1 MRVSAFERK
10 QRRRGAATRLRAG
23 LRRHGV
29 IACPPALRSL
39 LRASD
44 VRFTRGNRV
53 ELFREGR
60 SALDAMLAAIEA
72 AKHRVHLESYIFR
85 ADETGRR
92 FLNALTERAR
102 AGVEV
107 RLIFDGVG
115 SRTLLP
121 SALAELREAGG
132 DAVAFNPLGRI
143 WPRWLPRRRDHRKIL
158 IVDDEVGFMGGL
170 NIGDEYYSGAPL
182 RGGQRI
188 PWRDA
193 HLSIRGPAVSQLGA
207 VFLESWFRADGPDH
221 PDSMLPAPI
230 ADASGGE
237 ALGLLPDG
245 PTYHRRR
252 MRELLIR
259 ALERAHTRACLVT
272 PYFVPDARLRHALA
286 DAAARGVRVDVLI
299 AGWSDHPI
307 LRWAARARLPELIVK
322 GVRCYEF
329 ETAMMHAKL
338 AVFDDCWAIVG
349 TSNLDRQSLQH
360 SYEVN
365 LLAEGGELPHQLT
378 RLVDE
383 DLAVANAITQESLS
397 ARLWWARLRDRT
409 AALLIGRL

>member
-1 MRVSAFERK
+1 MSGPAYKDGE
-10 QRRRGAATRLRAG
+10 RRRGAARRLRAG

-29 IACPPALRSL
+29 IPCPAALRSL

-60 SALDAMLAAIEA
+60 SALDAMLAAIA
-72 AKHRVHLESYIFR
+72 AARHRVHLESYIFR
-85 ADETGRR
+85 ADQTGQR
-92 FLNALTERAR
+92 FLAALAERAR

-107 RLIFDGVG
+107 RLLFDGVG
-115 SRTLLP
+115 SLGLP
-121 SALAELREAGG
+121 PAALAELRAAGG

-143 WPRWLPRRRDHRKIL
+143 WPRWAPRRRDHRKIL

-170 NIGDEYYSGAPL
+170 NIGDEYYSGAPIG
-182 RGGQRI
+182 GGQRI

-193 HLSIRGPAVSQLGA
+193 HLSIRGPAVSLLDA

-221 PDSMLPAPI
+221 PETLLPVPVAEAP
-230 ADASGGE
+230 GGE

-259 ALERAHTRACLVT
+259 ALERARTRACLVT
-272 PYFVPDARLRHALA
+272 PYFVPDARLRRALA
-286 DAAARGVRVDVLI
+286 EAASRGVRVDVLI
-299 AGWSDHPI
+299 AGWCDHPI
-307 LRWAARARLPELIVK
+307 LRWAARARLPELLAR

-383 DLAVANAITQESLS
+383 DLAVATAITLDGLS
-397 ARLWWARLRDRT
+397 ARLWWTRLRDRT
-409 AALLIGRL
+409 AALLLGRL

>member
-1 MRVSAFERK
+1 MSVRAIEER
-10 QRRRGAATRLRAG
+10 QRRGGAARRLRAG

-29 IACPPALRSL
+29 IPCPAALRNL

-60 SALDAMLAAIEA
+60 SALDAMLAAIA
-72 AKHRVHLESYIFR
+72 AARHRVHLESYIFR
-85 ADETGRR
+85 ADQTGQR
-92 FLNALTERAR
+92 FLKALAERAR

-107 RLIFDGVG
+107 RLLFDGVG
-115 SRTLLP
+115 SLGLP
-121 SALAELREAGG
+121 PAALAELREAGG

-143 WPRWLPRRRDHRKIL
+143 WPRWAPRRRDHRKIL

-170 NIGDEYYSGAPL
+170 NIGDEYYSGAPI
-182 RGGQRI
+182 GGGRRI

-193 HLSIRGPAVSQLGA
+193 HLSIRGPAVSLLDA

-221 PDSMLPAPI
+221 PETLLPVPVAE
-230 ADASGGE
+230 AHGGE

-259 ALERAHTRACLVT
+259 ALERARTRACLVT
-272 PYFVPDARLRHALA
+272 PYFVPDSRMRRALA
-286 DAAARGVRVDVLI
+286 EAAARGVRVDVLI

-307 LRWAARARLPELIVK
+307 LRWAARARLPELLAK

-349 TSNLDRQSLQH
+349 TSNLERQSLQH

-383 DLAVANAITQESLS
+383 DLAVASAITLDSLS
-397 ARLWWARLRDRT
+397 ARLWWTRLRDRT
-409 AALLIGRL
+409 AALLLGRF

>member
-1 MRVSAFERK
+1 MRVSGFERT
-10 QRRRGAATRLRAG
+10 RRRRSATTRLRAG

-29 IACPPALRSL
+29 IPCPAALRDL

-60 SALDAMLAAIEA
+60 SALDAMLAAVQA
-72 AKHRVHLESYIFR
+72 ARHRVHLESYIFR

-92 FLNALTERAR
+92 FLSALAERAR

-107 RLIFDGVG
+107 RLLVDGVG
-115 SRTLLP
+115 SRGLLP
-121 SALAELREAGG
+121 AALAELREAGG
-132 DAVAFNPLGRI
+132 DAVVFNPLGRI

-182 RGGQRI
+182 GGGRRI

-193 HLSIRGPAVSQLGA
+193 HLCIRGPAVSQLGA

-221 PDSMLPAPI
+221 PDSMLPEPI
-230 ADASGGE
+230 ADTPGGE

-259 ALERAHTRACLVT
+259 ALERARERACLVT
-272 PYFVPDARLRHALA
+272 PYFVPDGRLRRALA

-307 LRWAARARLPELIVK
+307 LRWAARARLPELLAK

-329 ETAMMHAKL
+329 ETAMLHAKL

-349 TSNLDRQSLQH
+349 TSNLDRQSLH
-360 SYEVN
+360 LSYEVN

-383 DLAVANAITQESLS
+383 DLAVACAITLESLS

>member
-1 MRVSAFERK
+1 MPAFVQK
-10 QRRRGAATRLRAG
+10 QRSRSAARRLRAG

-29 IACPPALRSL
+29 IPCPAALRNL

-53 ELFREGR
+53 ELFRDGR

-72 AKHRVHLESYIFR
+72 ARHRVHLESYIFR
-85 ADETGRR
+85 ADQTGRR
-92 FLNALTERAR
+92 FLAALAERAR
-102 AGVEV
+102 AGIEV
-107 RLIFDGVG
+107 RLLFDGVG
-115 SRTLLP
+115 SLGLP
-121 SALAELREAGG
+121 PTALAELRAAGG
-132 DAVAFNPLGRI
+132 DAVVFNPLGRI
-143 WPRWLPRRRDHRKIL
+143 WPRWAPRRRDHRKIL
-158 IVDDEVGFMGGL
+158 IVDDQVGFMGGL
-170 NIGDEYYSGAPL
+170 NIGDEYYSGAPI
-182 RGGQRI
+182 GGGRRI

-193 HLSIRGPAVSQLGA
+193 HLSVRGPAVSLLDA

-221 PDSMLPAPI
+221 PEALLPVPI
-230 ADASGGE
+230 AEAHGGE

-245 PTYHRRR
+245 PSYHHRR

-259 ALERAHTRACLVT
+259 AIERARTRACLVT
-272 PYFVPDARLRHALA
+272 PYFVPDARMRRALA
-286 DAAARGVRVDVLI
+286 EAAGRGVRVDVLI

-307 LRWAARARLPELIVK
+307 LRWAARARLPELLAK

-338 AVFDDCWAIVG
+338 AVFDDCWAIIG
-349 TSNLDRQSLQH
+349 TSNLERQSLQH

-383 DLAVANAITQESLS
+383 DLAVATAITLDSLS
-397 ARLWWARLRDRT
+397 ARLWWTRLRDRT
-409 AALLIGRL
+409 AALLLGRF